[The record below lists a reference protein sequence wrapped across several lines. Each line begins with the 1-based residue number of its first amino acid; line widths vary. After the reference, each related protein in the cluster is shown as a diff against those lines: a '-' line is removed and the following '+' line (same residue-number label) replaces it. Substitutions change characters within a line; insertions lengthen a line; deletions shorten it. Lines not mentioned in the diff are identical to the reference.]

1 MKKINLKRQVA
12 FTLSASMAFAMLA
25 PAVPVNAAP
34 DSRYK
39 TIKFN
44 LGIYNK
50 YEGQTLGD
58 LEPDTAVNGVIK
70 AGHYA
75 GYQVDTGANGQ
86 ASTSVNTASLEMP
99 WWNIEWDAFVNSL
112 STTNPI
118 AKPNENT
125 PGITWGG
132 KTFNFKGYALA
143 GWYENDFTT
152 DPTQQR
158 VNKLPTKFP
167 VQTNGST
174 TKTYYA
180 HYVSD
185 GTTYNFKVSH
195 KDTTTGAGIL
205 GVFDDSATTN
215 VEDTKE
221 DPVKTDKTL
230 VSVQA
235 RPKVIPGLKANIPV
249 VTIEGTQADSALL
262 TKYNFTVDAD
272 NNVTGNIINKE
283 VKVDYTY
290 IVDTT
295 KTFNFTSEH
304 VYLNA
309 DGSAV
314 TNRKLERASLN
325 ANADI
330 ASNAATV
337 NVRQPDQAAI
347 TPQNGNTEARYKLV
361 TTDGINPATGAAI
374 ASAEVKKPYYTA
386 GTAADPNRFV
396 VAHSNTFDSDH
407 RVGGKMPN
415 QSVGVRYT
423 YMPNPNYQIHV
434 AVKYVD
440 ENDQPIA
447 SLVKTAAGASWN
459 INNDNTVE
467 FNVVPHGTVNIPVPS
482 LSSEGY
488 GNPNYVYTSNA
499 LEVANTV
506 NNYVANSAAGNYA
519 VTIKNDTIA
528 MKITYTKDPARWGR
542 VTIAKEGVGSLKN
555 ADLTEYDN
563 AQANPISLKKNI
575 SNEVAVSY
583 AVLPTPEAI
592 PGSGYD
598 FDGYYISGT
607 NIPIN
612 PVGDTNVAA
621 PYKLDA
627 RFKPNSEWKSLTF
640 KFGNTATPHG
650 YMSPTGGK
658 TLTIYPKDN
667 AGNARVIT
675 LGQLSSGF
683 TDAQTGTDYSLEFPQ
698 VVADAGY
705 EVRWYDENGDRVLD
719 TENMADRVDGA
730 IFTAYCVSPFVARTP
745 EAQGMINSN
754 DGSVSINLLAASD
767 GLTYNS
773 DPSSYY
779 AVTDES
785 GKIVRLV
792 RNRDLQAANG
802 VIAGVLP
809 GKKYQLHELQSNV
822 GINGIVTEGSMITD
836 IDPSIRSAVPKDV
849 STPVSVTP
857 DVAVDV
863 NNDRKNQVTISPV
876 TPGMKYAILDA
887 NGNPVPGA
895 NWKAPA
901 FGENSVTFGNLAP
914 GMVYSVVVK
923 PASDASLPSTDASLE
938 RLPFTASAAVNAGNK
953 LSFAGIDVTELE
965 SMTNPPAD
973 YNDVPTGQAMGFTAP
988 TLHDNKAFRRW
999 LIISGAESAV
1009 VANGRRINVTMPAGN
1024 LILQPFYATPG
1035 EHADW
1040 GNNLVSPNVDNQSVN
1055 ASIPSIPEVPGK
1067 KLRVHVEK
1075 RAVPTAMA
1083 AQIDALETG
1092 GHYKGLWMLKA
1103 SLEEEV
1109 SAGNWIPFTIPAGST
1124 YSTDI
1129 AVDTGRLSPNR
1140 TYSLYKA
1147 TSSNATPE
1155 PINNVIDPNWQDAN
1169 SGYPGYFTHN
1179 YEFGTS
1185 YILGYTLP
1193 ALYRITIKE
1202 NIGNQLLAQ
1211 FDIPETDVL
1220 ANHES
1225 KYASFIRQ
1233 SEVDNNGITWTY
1245 KGLSLSDG
1253 DFDEFN
1259 PVAALDDDKTVYLY
1273 YANDRDERNA
1283 AEAKLNQLKSEAE
1296 ALLKTS
1302 LKYVQRNNL
1311 NSALREALAVLNKV
1325 NPKAT
1330 TAELLQAISRLETVL
1345 NDIKNGGSGG
1355 SSNDGSGGGGGGG
1368 GAASKG
1374 IIAEANANTS
1384 AIRVGQD
1391 GNWELVDA
1399 ANHIWQF
1406 KLNDGSKLKGWAK
1419 LSYTYNGEEKIAW
1432 YHFNDGENMD
1442 SGWYYDA
1449 SGNNWY
1455 YLSEDHNGFF
1465 GEMKTGW
1472 HFNNHDY
1479 KWYYLNPAD
1488 GSMLIGWQNIGGNWY
1503 YLTVTANIQS
1513 WFFNSD
1519 TRRWEYRTDVKHPYG
1534 SLFINE
1540 ATPDGYNVN
1549 SDGVWN

>member
-25 PAVPVNAAP
+25 PAAPAHAAA
-34 DSRYK
+34 YK
-39 TIKFN
+39 KISFN
-44 LGIYNK
+44 LGIYEK
-50 YEGQTLGD
+50 YEGAALNVLNPGASGKIT
-58 LEPDTAVNGVIK
+58 DTYPIGANYP
-70 AGHYA
+70 A
-75 GYQVDTGANGQ
+75 DTGTNGQ
-86 ASTSVNTASLEMP
+86 ATSSVNPNNLEMP
-99 WWNIEWDAFVNSL
+99 WWNVDWSGYTSSPVVIPD
-112 STTNPI
+112 P
-118 AKPNENT
+118 KPN
-125 PGITWGG
+125 PSWGNPSLVFG
-132 KTFNFKGYALA
+132 FTGYALE
-143 GWYENDFTT
+143 GWYEKPFAD

-158 VNKLPTKFP
+158 VNKLPTRFP
-167 VQTNGST
+167 VQTAGDHSDE
-174 TKTYYA
+174 KTYYA

-185 GTTYNFKVSH
+185 GKKFKFNVSH
-195 KDTTTGAGIL
+195 KDTTGTGTGIL
-205 GVFDDSATTN
+205 GVFDNPGTSE
-215 VEDTKE
+215 VEVIKKDDEKE
-221 DPVKTDKTL
+221 DKTL

-249 VTIEGTQADSALL
+249 VTIENTQADSALL
-262 TKYNFTVDAD
+262 AKYDFTVDAD
-272 NNVTGNIINKE
+272 NNVTGSIINKK
-283 VKVDYTY
+283 VQVDYTY

-325 ANADI
+325 ANVDI

-347 TPQNGNTEARYKLV
+347 TPQNGNPQARYKLV
-361 TTDGINPATGAAI
+361 TADGINPATGATI
-374 ASAEVKKPYYTA
+374 ANPEVKKPYYTA
-386 GTAADPNRFV
+386 GTVADPNRFV
-396 VAHSNTFDSDH
+396 VAHSGTFDSANA
-407 RVGGKMPN
+407 VGGRMPN

-434 AVKYVD
+434 SVSYVD

-447 SLVKTAAGASWN
+447 ALVKTATNASWN

-467 FNVVPHGTVNIPVPS
+467 FNVAPHGTVSIPAPS

-488 GNPNYVYTSNA
+488 GAPNYVYTSNA

-506 NNYVANSAAGNYA
+506 NNYAANSAAGNYA
-519 VTIKNDTIA
+519 VTIKDATIA

-563 AQANPISLKKNI
+563 AQANPISLKKNNN
-575 SNEVAVSY
+575 NEVAVSY
-583 AVLPTPEAI
+583 MVLPTPEAI

-612 PVGDTNVAA
+612 PVGNTNVAA

-640 KFGNTATPHG
+640 KFGNTANPHG

-965 SMTNPPAD
+965 STTNPPAD

-1169 SGYPGYFTHN
+1169 SGYPGHFTHN
-1179 YEFGTS
+1179 YELGTS

-1283 AEAKLNQLKSEAE
+1283 AEAKLNQLKAEAE

-1355 SSNDGSGGGGGGG
+1355 SSNGGSGGGGGGG